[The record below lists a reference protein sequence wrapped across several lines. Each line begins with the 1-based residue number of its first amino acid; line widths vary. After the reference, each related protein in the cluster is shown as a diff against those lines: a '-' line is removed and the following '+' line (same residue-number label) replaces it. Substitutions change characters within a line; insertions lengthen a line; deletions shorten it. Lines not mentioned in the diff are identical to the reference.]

1 MFLVED
7 LLLSYEA
14 ERDMHGDGPMFVVD
28 FK

>member
-1 MFLVED
+1 MFLMED

-14 ERDMHGDGPMFVVD
+14 ERDMHGDGPMFVVE